1 MIAKLYWLLAL
12 TTPPA
17 DGTISAGTTMPKAVP
32 QGRGGGAIWQ
42 LLMPLIIVF
51 VIMYLFVVA
60 PQRKREKQRR
70 AMLDA
75 ISKGDEVV
83 TIGGIYGRVW
93 QLKEKEVVLKVGD
106 DVKMTFS
113 RGAIA
118 RVVKE
123 DMETKK

>member
-1 MIAKLYWLLAL
+1 MIARFYCLLAQVSS
-12 TTPPA
+12 TP
-17 DGTISAGTTMPKAVP
+17 SAGTSPTTPTG
-32 QGRGGGAIWQ
+32 QGRGGGALWQ

-70 AMLDA
+70 SMLGA

-83 TIGGIYGRVW
+83 TIGGICGKVW

-106 DVKMTFS
+106 DVKLTFS

-118 RVVKE
+118 RVVKGDE
-123 DMETKK
+123 QTKQ